1 MTGKRLSGVLA
12 LAAMLLLGAMAPAG
26 AVDEAARKLLPED
39 MRQKGVLIAG
49 LPLDFEPFNYLDD
62 KNEQVGLDVEIFRGV
77 ADVLGLKPEIQRLG
91 LAAVIPAVSGGRTD
105 VGMLGITEPRL
116 KQVSFVRYT
125 VLANGLIVRKG
136 NPTGVSNLD
145 ACGHSIAVEKGSQPV
160 MVWEKKAKECEAA
173 GKPKLE
179 LMVFDGKGPQV
190 LAVEGGR
197 ADAAGVT
204 LATAVVAAKHS
215 DGKLDA
221 APGGPVPDA
230 SIDGGIALKKENKQ
244 LAQAIEAALQV
255 MHANGTYDR
264 IFAKWGL
271 SDTKAS
277 PAIFE

>member
-1 MTGKRLSGVLA
+1 MTGKPFGGILVVVA
-12 LAAMLLLGAMAPAG
+12 TLLLGAMVPAI

-39 MRQKGVLIAG
+39 ARQKGVLVAG

-62 KNEQVGLDVEIFRGV
+62 KNEQVGLDVEVFRGV
-77 ADVLGLKPEIQRLG
+77 ADKLGLKPEIQRLG
-91 LAAVIPAVSGGRTD
+91 LAAVIPAVAGGRID
-105 VGMLGITEPRL
+105 VGMLGIIESRMT
-116 KQVSFVRYT
+116 QVSFVRYT
-125 VLANGLIVRKG
+125 LLANGLIVWKG
-136 NPTGVSNLD
+136 NPTGVTNLD

-160 MVWEKKAKECEAA
+160 LVWEKKAQECEAA
-173 GKPKLE
+173 GKKKLE

-190 LAVEGGR
+190 LAVEAGR

-221 APGGPVPDA
+221 APGGPVPGA
-230 SIDGGIALKKENKQ
+230 SIDGGIALKKDRKQ
-244 LAQAIEAALQV
+244 LAQAIEAALNA
-255 MHANGTYDR
+255 MHADGSYDR

-271 SDTKAS
+271 SDTKAT